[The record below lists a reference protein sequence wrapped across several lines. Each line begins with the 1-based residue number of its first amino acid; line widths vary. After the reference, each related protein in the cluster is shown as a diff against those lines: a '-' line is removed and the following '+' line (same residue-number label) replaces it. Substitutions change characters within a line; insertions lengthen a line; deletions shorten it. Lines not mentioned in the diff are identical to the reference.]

1 MKRSEPTL
9 DDQIRSIHYK
19 YEIPQDKAEAL
30 LSLAARK
37 KSEKWKPWAE
47 ARLGISP
54 EDFTKWIA
62 ETRNPSLPKK

>member
-1 MKRSEPTL
+1 ME
-9 DDQIRSIHYK
+9 DI
-19 YEIPQDKAEAL
+19 
-30 LSLAARK
+30 LAARK

-47 ARLGISP
+47 AHLGISP